1 MEKTEINLKIPLGY
15 KIIEKTK
22 EVDLYT
28 ACDILR
34 SRKQKHITTASRVG
48 DKAILT
54 SHRVVCPHCGKE
66 TPAYKHYLNKNIV
79 SRPKNT
85 ELTILNWANIQ
96 ISMMSEPE
104 EELHIQEF
112 VDFSGEYICQKCGYS
127 SNKSNDYIELNIN
140 YINGNLY
147 VKRCIK
153 SLSELVSMKWL
164 KGSSDIDFPLYEQV
178 VFDFDGGVTYLELI
192 SNEEIICSTVA
203 TDLSGDAL
211 STLISENKQVKRML
225 KKLFEEITLYKLPF
239 TTNELDFEKFVSF
252 LCFKG
257 FPKDFYE
264 TIPFWKGTRATDD
277 SFKDIITQLKNP
289 QCAMELLEKS
299 SIPYCKSVK
308 RLFVNRSGL
317 FFYLKE
323 CEFLYSL
330 FNDVNLFCKLLED
343 EAIFCYLARLHYEVA
358 VKDFITEYLKKVGK
372 IKTFKVLSENRRQVF
387 DYGIN
392 YCALSDY
399 AKLMEQESWGADS
412 EFFENF
418 RSYDRYYD
426 NLSVPMVSLPVN
438 VRDCVIGKYNFK
450 ALKTKM
456 DYIIAGEKLKNCLG
470 NWRSYDNPVVVVSIG
485 KKMVAAIEINESEV
499 FQMRRKCNQKVNTDS
514 ELYKI
519 TSKWCKKCNI
529 ILDPEKIDGPFIR

>member
-1 MEKTEINLKIPLGY
+1 MNNKSFSLKIPLGY
-15 KIIEKTK
+15 EIVQRTKI
-22 EVDLYT
+22 VDLYT
-28 ACDILR
+28 AYEILR
-34 SRKQKHITTASRVG
+34 SRKHKHITSAKRVG

-66 TPAYKHYLNKNIV
+66 APAYQHYMNKHIA

-96 ISMMSEPE
+96 ISMLGEPD
-104 EELHIQEF
+104 EELQIQEF
-112 VDFSGEYICQKCGYS
+112 EDFSEEYICPKCGYS
-127 SNKSNDYIELNIN
+127 SNKSNDYMELNIN
-140 YINGNLY
+140 YINGKLY
-147 VKRCIK
+147 VKKDIK

-164 KGSSDIDFPLYEQV
+164 KGSADIDFPLYEQV

-192 SNEEIICSTVA
+192 SNDKIICSTVA
-203 TDLSGDAL
+203 NDLSSDAL
-211 STLISENKQVKRML
+211 VTLISENKRVKRML

-239 TTNELDFEKFVSF
+239 TTNELDFQKFVNF

-289 QCAMELLEKS
+289 QCAMELLQKS
-299 SIPYCKSVK
+299 LIPFCKSVK
-308 RLFVNRSGL
+308 RVFVNKSGL

-323 CEFLYSL
+323 CEFLYGL

-343 EAIFCYLARLHYEVA
+343 ETVFCYLARLHYEVA
-358 VKDFITEYLKKVGK
+358 VKDFLTEYSKKVGK
-372 IKTFKVLSENRRQVF
+372 IKTFKVLVENRRQVF
-387 DYGIN
+387 EYGIN

-399 AKLMEQESWGADS
+399 AKLMEQESWGEDS
-412 EFFENF
+412 GFFENF

-426 NLSVPMVSLPVN
+426 NLSVPMASLPVS

-456 DYIIAGEKLKNCLG
+456 DYIVAGEKLKNCLG

-485 KKMVAAIEINESEV
+485 KKMVAAIEISKSEV
-499 FQMRRKCNQKVNTDS
+499 FQMRRKCNQKVSTDS

-519 TSKWCKKCNI
+519 TSKWCKKYNI
-529 ILDPEKIDGPFIR
+529 ELDPEKIDGPFIR

>member
-15 KIIEKTK
+15 RIIERTK

-34 SRKQKHITTASRVG
+34 SRKQKYITNAKRIS

-54 SHRVVCPHCGKE
+54 SHRVVCPHCGRE
-66 TPAYKHYLNKNIV
+66 APAYKHYLNKHFV

-96 ISMMSEPE
+96 ISMMGEPE
-104 EELHIQEF
+104 EELLIQDFE
-112 VDFSGEYICQKCGYS
+112 DFSEEYICHKCGYS
-127 SNKSNDYIELNIN
+127 SNKSNDYMELNIN
-140 YINGNLY
+140 YINGKLY
-147 VKRCIK
+147 VKKDIK
-153 SLSELVSMKWL
+153 SLSDLVSMRWL
-164 KGSSDIDFPLYEQV
+164 KGSADIDFPIYEQV
-178 VFDFDGGVTYLELI
+178 VFDFEGGVTYLELI
-192 SNEEIICSTVA
+192 SNDNIICSIGA
-203 TDLSGDAL
+203 SDLNSDAL
-211 STLISENKQVKRML
+211 ATLISENKRVKRML
-225 KKLFEEITLYKLPF
+225 KRLFEEITPYKLPF
-239 TTNELDFEKFVSF
+239 TTNELDFEKFVNF

-299 SIPYCKSVK
+299 LIPFCKSVK
-308 RLFVNRSGL
+308 RVFVNKSGL

-330 FNDVNLFCKLLED
+330 FNDVNLFSKLLED

-358 VKDFITEYLKKVGK
+358 VKSFLTEYSKKVGK

-399 AKLMEQESWGADS
+399 AKLMEQESWNTDS

-426 NLSVPMVSLPVN
+426 NLSVPMASLPVS

-456 DYIIAGEKLKNCLG
+456 DYIIAGKKLKNCLG
-470 NWRSYDNPVVVVSIG
+470 NWHSCDNPVVVVSIG
-485 KKMVAAIEINESEV
+485 KKMVAAIEIKKGEV
-499 FQMRRKCNQKVNTDS
+499 FQMQRKCNQTVSTDS

-519 TSKWCKKCNI
+519 TSKWCKKYNI
-529 ILDPEKIDGPFIR
+529 KFDPAKLDDLPF

>member
-1 MEKTEINLKIPLGY
+1 MEKTEISLKIPSGY
-15 KIIEKTK
+15 RIIERTK

-28 ACDILR
+28 AYEILR
-34 SRKQKHITTASRVG
+34 SRKHKHITSAKRVG
-48 DKAILT
+48 DKALLT

-66 TPAYKHYLNKNIV
+66 APAYKHYMNKHIA

-96 ISMMSEPE
+96 ISMLGEPD
-104 EELHIQEF
+104 EELKIQEF
-112 VDFSGEYICQKCGYS
+112 EDFSEEYICPKCGYS
-127 SNKSNDYIELNIN
+127 SNKSNDYMELNFN
-140 YINGNLY
+140 YINGKLY
-147 VKRCIK
+147 MKKDIK
-153 SLSELVSMKWL
+153 SLSELVSMRWL
-164 KGSSDIDFPLYEQV
+164 KGSADIDFPLYEQV
-178 VFDFDGGVTYLELI
+178 IFDFDGGVTYLELI
-192 SNEEIICSTVA
+192 SNDKIICSTVA
-203 TDLSGDAL
+203 NDLSDDAL
-211 STLISENKQVKRML
+211 VTLVSENKRIKRTL

-239 TTNELDFEKFVSF
+239 TTNELDYEKFVNF
-252 LCFKG
+252 LCFNG

-264 TIPFWKGTRATDD
+264 TIPFWKGTRTTDD

-289 QCAMELLEKS
+289 QCAMKLLGKS
-299 SIPYCKSVK
+299 SIPFCKSVK
-308 RLFVNRSGL
+308 RVFVNKSGL

-323 CEFLYSL
+323 CEFLYGL
-330 FNDVNLFCKLLED
+330 FNDVNLFCKFLED
-343 EAIFCYLARLHYEVA
+343 GTVFCCLARLHYEVA
-358 VKDFITEYLKKVGK
+358 VKDFLTEYSKKVGK

-387 DYGIN
+387 EYGIN

-399 AKLMEQESWGADS
+399 AKLMEQESWGEDS

-426 NLSVPMVSLPVN
+426 KLSVPMASLPGS

-456 DYIIAGEKLKNCLG
+456 DYIVAGEKLKNCLG
-470 NWRSYDNPVVVVSIG
+470 NWLSCDNPVVVVSIG
-485 KKMVAAIEINESEV
+485 QKMVAAIEINKGEV
-499 FQMRRKCNQKVNTDS
+499 FQMRRKCNQTVSTDS
-514 ELYKI
+514 ELYKT